1 MANEPEPTAGNGY
14 PDGTPVWMKIVF
26 TCLQK
31 FGIATVILL
40 VGGYWV
46 ATRVAEPLV
55 STYQEFIRL
64 QSQVSIEQSATLKSL
79 KESEINRISTIKDNQ
94 AAQKVFQ
101 EKVEREHGL
110 MLVAHQQMLADHK
123 IYMEKLTKP

>member
-1 MANEPEPTAGNGY
+1 MADTPEPNAGNGY
-14 PDGTPVWMKIVF
+14 PDGTPVWLRIMF

-40 VGGYWV
+40 LGGYWI
-46 ATRVAEPLV
+46 ATRIAEPLV
-55 STYQEFIRL
+55 ETYQEFIRV
-64 QSQVSIEQSATLKSL
+64 QSQVAIEQSATLKSL
-79 KESEINRISTIKDNQ
+79 KESGTQLLSAIKDNQ

-123 IYMEKLTKP
+123 EFMERLKKP

>member
-1 MANEPEPTAGNGY
+1 MADTPEPNAGNGY
-14 PDGTPVWMKIVF
+14 PDGTPVWLRIMF

-40 VGGYWV
+40 AGGYWL

-55 STYQEFIRL
+55 TTYQEFIRV

-79 KESEINRISTIKDNQ
+79 RDSELQRITAIKDASSALKAFQ
-94 AAQKVFQ
+94 DKAQT
-101 EKVEREHGL
+101 EHTL
-110 MLVAHQQMLADHK
+110 MLATQKQVLADHK
-123 IYMEKLTKP
+123 EFMDLLKKR

>member
-14 PDGTPVWMKIVF
+14 PDGTPVWLRIMF

-40 VGGYWV
+40 AGGYWV

-55 STYQEFIRL
+55 TTYQEFIRA
-64 QSQVSIEQSATLKSL
+64 QSQVSIEQSATLKGL
-79 KESEINRISTIKDNQ
+79 RDSEIQRVAAIKD
-94 AAQKVFQ
+94 ASSALKTFQ
-101 EKVEREHGL
+101 DKAETEHTL
-110 MLVAHQQMLADHK
+110 MLATQKQVLADHK
-123 IYMEKLTKP
+123 EFMERLKQP

>member
-1 MANEPEPTAGNGY
+1 MADTPEPTAGNGY
-14 PDGTPVWMKIVF
+14 PDGTPVWLRIMF

-40 VGGYWV
+40 AGGYWL

-55 STYQEFIRL
+55 TTYQEFIRV

-79 KESEINRISTIKDNQ
+79 KESETQLLSAIKDNQ

-123 IYMEKLTKP
+123 AFMERLKKP